1 MEAIYTYEGS
11 YEINTLVAGRDLTG
25 LAAFTKW
32 LYDICDDSRPL
43 CLYLN
48 EALEGRISWNRTA
61 CREEKGYWIWGQDQP
76 QEGSP
81 AEVEGSSS
89 SCQCHCCLGCWM
101 SGKTSRILHQF
112 PLIKTRSSQKTRSKR
127 VEKTRALRRRG
138 WRDWN
143 LNRIVRTWR
152 DIYKVDGAA
161 IDPKRRTTEVL
172 SVGGVELDGQSVWK
186 WNQWNSGRW
195 YGTRK
200 DHPNY
205 IDAGFYEIVQR
216 SFRATYCHRT

>member
-1 MEAIYTYEGS
+1 
-11 YEINTLVAGRDLTG
+11 
-25 LAAFTKW
+25 
-32 LYDICDDSRPL
+32 
-43 CLYLN
+43 
-48 EALEGRISWNRTA
+48 
-61 CREEKGYWIWGQDQP
+61 
-76 QEGSP
+76 
-81 AEVEGSSS
+81 
-89 SCQCHCCLGCWM
+89 M

-112 PLIKTRSSQKTRSKR
+112 PLIKTRSSQKARSEL

-161 IDPKRRTTEVL
+161 VDPKRRTTEVL
-172 SVGGVELDGQSVWK
+172 SVGGVELDGQPVWK

-216 SFRATYCHRT
+216 SFRATYCHRAQNHTWKLDKWVLKMVSFCKSGQTYRHQGLKRRNPRHNSRQRTFWCLGHVIWGCKNMLEFFKEDQVALHCYWWGS